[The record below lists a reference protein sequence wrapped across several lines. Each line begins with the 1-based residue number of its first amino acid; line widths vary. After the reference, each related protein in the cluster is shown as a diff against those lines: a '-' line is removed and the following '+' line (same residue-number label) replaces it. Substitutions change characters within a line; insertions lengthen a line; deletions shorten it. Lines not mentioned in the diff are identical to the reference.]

1 MLETGAPPNAREK
14 RLSQGSHLPREKRGL
29 TGPLHCLCF
38 WWIYGERAGNRA
50 LHHPRGGEKNLKFVF
65 LFCFYHQS
73 PMRATKISH
82 KNTCLLEQR
91 PKLPRR
97 STIYLNHTAGLED
110 GVSPPP
116 QRNKGTWHQQLFTSA
131 SWHSHH
137 RDSVENCFSLPGELK
152 SGRRVG
158 LLLFHHLCD
167 WFVSS
172 QTASPAV
179 PPRPLLSQ
187 LPVGH
192 SVLVYYDPNQ
202 TQVHSELDTLSTL
215 GKSESVL
222 HALNQDLRKL
232 RQFGVGWWKLQ
243 MCKLFVSIEKWIG
256 IFF

>member
-14 RLSQGSHLPREKRGL
+14 RLSQGSHLPREKGGL

-131 SWHSHH
+131 SGTATTETVW
-137 RDSVENCFSLPGELK
+137 RIVFLCLENWSQGEELVFCFYTIY
-152 SGRRVG
+152 VTD
-158 LLLFHHLCD
+158 LCP
-167 WFVSS
+167 VRL
-172 QTASPAV
+172 
-179 PPRPLLSQ
+179 PPRQYRPAHCS
-187 LPVGH
+187 H
-192 SVLVYYDPNQ
+192 S
-202 TQVHSELDTLSTL
+202 S
-215 GKSESVL
+215 
-222 HALNQDLRKL
+222 R
-232 RQFGVGWWKLQ
+232 
-243 MCKLFVSIEKWIG
+243 
-256 IFF
+256 